1 MVITYE
7 ELKGKTVAELRDLAK
22 DLTHD
27 AVLGYTQMHKE
38 QLIRALC
45 RALGIESHERHQVVG
60 IDKSAIKA
68 EMRALKKERDAAI
81 DAHDR
86 EHLAIVRHKL
96 HHLNHQLRSHM
107 A

>member
-68 EMRALKKERDAAI
+68 AMRALKKERDAAI
-81 DAHDR
+81 DAHDQ
-86 EHLAIVRHKL
+86 EQLAVIRHKL
-96 HHLNHQLRSHM
+96 HRLNHQLRSHM